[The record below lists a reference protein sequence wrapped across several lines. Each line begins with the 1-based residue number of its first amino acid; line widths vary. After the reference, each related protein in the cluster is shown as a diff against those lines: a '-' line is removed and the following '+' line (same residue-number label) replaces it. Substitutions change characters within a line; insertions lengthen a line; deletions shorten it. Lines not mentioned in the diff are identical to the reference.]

1 MQVEFLAKKKLPFC
15 PGCGHHASN
24 LNLAKALEKAGY
36 NPMEVV
42 VVSDI
47 GCSGLID
54 ESMATHTVH
63 GLHGRVVALAT
74 GISYGLGKDK
84 KVIAVQGDGG
94 ATIGLQHLLVS
105 ARRNVNLTVLILN
118 NMVYGM
124 TGGQLSGLSDVQLK
138 KEIMEDESHYL
149 PFDISQM
156 AFDAGAMYASRIIG
170 RGEFSDKLTA
180 AIRIKGFSLVEIV
193 EPCPVYAYPSTK
205 ELVDLGY
212 MERVLTREQTY
223 FKPAFTVKPS
233 LFDKKVPPATILD
246 STLKERVHILIGGS
260 AGEGVQL
267 AGDFLA
273 KAGLNCGLHATKKGE
288 YPITVGTGFS
298 LAEVILSKEEI
309 NYTGIEKADVAIVAS
324 VDGWN
329 MVKSRIN
336 ANTLVVIDESIEVE
350 ANEHFIRKPFRD
362 KAGRKSAVL
371 SAIAFW
377 LAQSHALPLDA
388 LAGAFAGH
396 KHAEKLSEAV
406 KAGIDLY

>member
-1 MQVEFLAKKKLPFC
+1 MQVDFLAKKKLPFC

-36 NPMEVV
+36 EPMDVV

-63 GLHGRVVALAT
+63 GLHGRAVALAT
-74 GISYGLGKDK
+74 GIAYGLGDNK

-124 TGGQLSGLSDVQLK
+124 TGGQLSGLSAVELK
-138 KEIMEDESHYL
+138 KKIMEDESHYL
-149 PFDISQM
+149 PFDISRM
-156 AFDAGAMYASRIIG
+156 AFDAGAVYASRIIG
-170 RGEFSDKLTA
+170 RGEFSDKLA
-180 AIRIKGFSLVEIV
+180 VAIQTKGFSLVEIV

-205 ELVDLGY
+205 DLVDLGY
-212 MERVLTREQTY
+212 EERVLKREQNH
-223 FKPAFTVKPS
+223 FKPGFTNKPS
-233 LFDKKVPPATILD
+233 LLAQKKSTETIMNF
-246 STLKERVHILIGGS
+246 TLRDRLHILIGGS

-273 KAGLNCGLHATKKGE
+273 KAGLHCGLHATKKGE

-298 LAEVILSKEEI
+298 LAEVILSKDEI

-329 MVKSRIN
+329 MVRPRIN
-336 ANTLVVIDESIEVE
+336 ADTLVVIDESIEVE
-350 ANEHFIRKPFRD
+350 PNEYFIRKPFRE

-377 LAQSHALPLDA
+377 LDQSHALPLDA
-388 LAGAFAGH
+388 LAGSFAGH

-406 KAGIDLY
+406 KAGIELH